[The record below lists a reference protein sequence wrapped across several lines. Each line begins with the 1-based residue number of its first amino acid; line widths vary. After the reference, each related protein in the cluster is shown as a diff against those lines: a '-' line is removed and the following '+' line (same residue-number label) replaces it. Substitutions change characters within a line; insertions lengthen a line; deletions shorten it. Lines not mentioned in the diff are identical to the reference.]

1 MEPTNK
7 LDKYTVAV
15 YTVAVKGNEWDV
27 IGHLPF
33 GKLGKIERFLVS
45 KVW

>member
-7 LDKYTVAV
+7 LDK

-33 GKLGKIERFLVS
+33 EKLGKIERFLVS
-45 KVW
+45 KVWQRPLL